1 MKALVY
7 CWLSLASVASAAIDG
22 TVTNKTTGKPQPRAT
37 VTLYKL
43 GATGLEFV
51 ASVKSD
57 AAGKFHIEQNL
68 QGTRLLM
75 SAYGGVTYNHT
86 LRPNEP
92 TTDVALDVLNS
103 SKKPGGA
110 KVVEHMVLFAPNAT
124 ELAIS
129 ERYIWR
135 NTGKTTFS
143 DADGGTLQFHAPPGS
158 KGIQV
163 NCTAPQ
169 GQPIRRAPQPA
180 GEPDVYKID
189 FPIKPGRSEI
199 EVNYTVPFTSP
210 GTFEGKVFYKG
221 NPTSLI
227 APQGVQLKGKGLVF
241 RGQEPQFGMSIYQTT
256 AAAYKVEIVLQR
268 PQAAE
273 TEQSEPQIQ
282 FILPK
287 LYNKLE
293 WVLALSLS
301 ILALGFVLL
310 YRSEQPVASP
320 RKVGKRK

>member
-1 MKALVY
+1 MKTLAY
-7 CWLSLASVASAAIDG
+7 YWLSLASVASATIDG
-22 TVTNKTTGKPQPRAT
+22 TVTNKTTGKPQPMVT
-37 VTLYKL
+37 ITLYKL
-43 GATGLEFV
+43 GATGLEFI

-57 AAGKFHIEQNL
+57 AAGKFRIDQNL

-75 SAYGGVTYNHT
+75 SAYGGVTYNHM
-86 LRPNEP
+86 LPPNAP
-92 TTDVALDVLNS
+92 TTDVALDVFNS
-103 SKKPGGA
+103 SRKPGGA
-110 KVVEHMVLFAPNAT
+110 KVMEHLVLFEPTAI

-143 DADGGTLQFHAPPGS
+143 DPDRGTLQFHVPPES

-180 GEPDVYKID
+180 GAPDVYKID
-189 FPIKPGRSEI
+189 FPIKPGQSQI
-199 EVNYTVPFTSP
+199 VVNYTLPFTSP
-210 GTFEGKVFYKG
+210 GTFEGRIFYKG

-227 APQGVQLKGKGLVF
+227 APQGVQLKGDGLIF
-241 RGQEPQFGMSIYQTT
+241 RGQDPQFGTSIYQTA

-273 TEQSEPQIQ
+273 MDQSDPQIQ
-282 FILPK
+282 FVLPK
-287 LYNKLE
+287 LYNKLA

-301 ILALGFVLL
+301 ILALGFALL
-310 YRSEQPVASP
+310 YRSDQPVVSA
-320 RKVGKRK
+320 RKFGKRK